1 MPSTRGIGRLLPIML
16 SAIEFND
23 QLCFAAGEINNVGT
37 DKRLPPEVR
46 ACQDNVMTKPLP
58 EHALGIGRFGAH
70 PVRKLSL
77 AINHRAGFNHIRQHL
92 WTPTPDPSPQEGEG
106 RRIPLFAK
114 KASAHA
120 GALPSPLRGG
130 VGGGG
135 QRALNFVHPAPPAS
149 VCTQASP
156 QALASSRTRM
166 M

>member
-106 RRIPLFAK
+106 RRIPLFARK
-114 KASAHA
+114 LHASLAA
-120 GALPSPLRGG
+120 RATLPLQGRVRSS
-130 VGGGG
+130 
-135 QRALNFVHPAPPAS
+135 HPAPPAS